1 VWRPRDQARRALLL
15 GAVLALPACTERI
28 SELDPRPG
36 LSNLFFRTH
45 LEGREPPPGL
55 DGDWPNLSSVPPR
68 PEPPSAET
76 RQSLS
81 ADLAADR
88 ARSRTPLE
96 PAGGAARSGGETAPP
111 APPRLA
117 AAPPILLEPG
127 ALPAPAPAPA
137 PAAQPIPARPA
148 GPPAAQQPA
157 AMPAPAPPPAEA
169 PRTPEPTAAPP
180 PAPAPELLAPAVP
193 PPPSRDLLAPPPPPS
208 RDLLA
213 PRGG

>member
-1 VWRPRDQARRALLL
+1 MVLAAI
-15 GAVLALPACTERI
+15 LALPACTERI

-55 DGDWPNLSSVPPR
+55 DGEWPNLSSVPPR

-76 RQSLS
+76 RQGLS

-96 PAGGAARSGGETAPP
+96 PGGGAAFPAGEGAPP

-117 AAPPILLEPG
+117 AVPPIRLEPE
-127 ALPAPAPAPA
+127 ALPAA
-137 PAAQPIPARPA
+137 PAAQPIPAPPA
-148 GPPAAQQPA
+148 GTPRAPEPAALPS
-157 AMPAPAPPPAEA
+157 PAPPPARA
-169 PRTPEPTAAPP
+169 PEPTAAPP

-193 PPPSRDLLAPPPPPS
+193 PPPSRDLLAPAPPPPPS

>member
-1 VWRPRDQARRALLL
+1 VCRPRDQARRALLL
-15 GAVLALPACTERI
+15 AAVVVLPACTERI

-45 LEGREPPPGL
+45 LQGREPPPGMG
-55 DGDWPNLSSVPPR
+55 GDFPNLASVPPR

-76 RQSLS
+76 RQGLS
-81 ADLAADR
+81 DALAADR
-88 ARSRTPLE
+88 ERSRTPQGLVGS
-96 PAGGAARSGGETAPP
+96 PGFAAGAGPP

-117 AAPPILLEPG
+117 AAPAIRPDAA
-127 ALPAPAPAPA
+127 ALPA
-137 PAAQPIPARPA
+137 PAAQPIPALPA
-148 GPPAAQQPA
+148 ETPRAPEPAALPAPPAASDAPRAPEPA
-157 AMPAPAPPPAEA
+157 A
-169 PRTPEPTAAPP
+169 AAP
-180 PAPAPELLAPAVP
+180 PAPAPALPAPALPAPAAPP